1 MIRDIQ
7 NIDDDIVRKKRII
20 AQMLYED
27 PDIIEVLDN
36 PELDHE
42 CPEEYLYNNI
52 YPFVRIPGTQD
63 TSRNYITFMLDDIE
77 KAQFNKTMKS
87 QFLKVVI
94 FVHKDHIET
103 KWGADRHD
111 LLAYLVRDIFH
122 LSNSLGMQLTLLS
135 NREGVT
141 DTDYC
146 TRTLQFEMITPNSI
160 KPLNTNQYEYKSI
173 MNRKDRVIDRESVG
187 GDNNG
192 E

>member
-20 AQMLYED
+20 GQMLYSD

-36 PELDHE
+36 PSIDSS
-42 CPEEYLYNNI
+42 CPEDALYVNI
-52 YPFVRIPGTQD
+52 FPFIRIPGTQD
-63 TSRNYITFMLDDIE
+63 VSKSYITFMLDDME
-77 KAQFNKTMKS
+77 KSQFNKSMKS

-94 FVHKDHIET
+94 FVHKDLVKT

-111 LLAYLVRDIFH
+111 LLAYLVRDVFH
-122 LSNSLGMQLTLLS
+122 LSNSLGLQLSLVS

-146 TRTLQFEMITPNSI
+146 TRTLQFEMTTPNSI
-160 KPLNTNQYEYKSI
+160 QPYQTNKYERNSI
-173 MNRKDRVIDRESVG
+173 VNNHDRRVKRESV
-187 GDNNG
+187 
-192 E
+192 

>member
-20 AQMLYED
+20 GQMLYSD

-36 PELDHE
+36 PKLDPS
-42 CPEEYLYNNI
+42 CPEDALYVNI
-52 YPFVRIPGTQD
+52 FPFIRIPGTKD
-63 TSRNYITFMLDDIE
+63 TSQSYITFMLDDME
-77 KAQFNKTMKS
+77 KSQFNKSMKS

-94 FVHKDHIET
+94 FVHKDLVKT

-111 LLAYLVRDIFH
+111 LLAYLVKDIFH
-122 LSNSLGMQLTLLS
+122 LSNSLGLQATLSS

-146 TRTLQFEMITPNSI
+146 TRTLQFEMTTPNSVQ
-160 KPLNTNQYEYKSI
+160 PFNTNKYERNSI
-173 MNRKDRVIDRESVG
+173 VDRKDKVLQRQEVG
-187 GDNNG
+187 
-192 E
+192 EV